1 MSQKDLLSLLGLPI
15 SDPKIINFFA
25 QRNLVP
31 PHTIPIVKPNST
43 SPLGLKNSSS
53 LKDQE
58 WGFSYY
64 FSSEV
69 LNEDFPLLKE
79 GKNYLPYLTQIIF
92 DGKLYQKRQRKE
104 PDSFWNVTPPPHSS
118 MESIE
123 NHFGKFDQ
131 SKKYPNI
138 YFPFNQHV
146 DIIVSLIS
154 AENRLSGYFAAV
166 KESYELYHATEFDRK
181 WNYEVNLIL
190 MVIKWLND
198 HHYLINHV
206 QPLTNNV
213 DSVLAFVQTALN
225 SHLWESQLIQ
235 NEQLRKFMLGPFDS
249 KYGLKNKFYALLGQ
263 LEHYESLEWA
273 EQKQWVAAI
282 PFNDET
288 YAAFYTAMDQSFEQY
303 KTLKLN
309 KQ

>member
-1 MSQKDLLSLLGLPI
+1 MIQKDLLALLGLPV

-25 QRNLVP
+25 QRNLTP
-31 PHTIPIVKPNST
+31 PQSIPIVKPNST
-43 SPLGLKNSSS
+43 SPLGLKNNSS
-53 LKDQE
+53 LKDHD

-79 GKNYLPYLTQIIF
+79 GKNYLPYLTQIVF

-104 PDSFWNVTPPPHSS
+104 PDSFWNVSPPPDSS

-131 SKKYPNI
+131 TKKYPSI
-138 YFPFNQHV
+138 YLPFNKHV

-154 AENRLSGYFAAV
+154 AENRLSGYFATV
-166 KESYELYHATEFDRK
+166 KETYELYHATEFDRK
-181 WNYEVNLIL
+181 WNFQLNLIL

-198 HHYLINHV
+198 HHYLTADQ

-213 DSVLAFVQTALN
+213 ESVWSFVQATLK
-225 SHLWESQLIQ
+225 SHLWKSQLIQ
-235 NEQLRKFMLGPFDS
+235 NEQLHKFMLSPFEA
-249 KYGLKNKFYALLGQ
+249 KKGLENKFYALLGQ

-288 YAAFYTAMDQSFEQY
+288 YAAFSNAMDQSFGQY
-303 KTLKLN
+303 KAN
-309 KQ
+309 N

>member
-1 MSQKDLLSLLGLPI
+1 MTQQNLLALLGLPVTDPNII
-15 SDPKIINFFA
+15 SFFA
-25 QRNLVP
+25 QRNLVLP
-31 PHTIPIVKPNST
+31 QSVPIMKPNST
-43 SPLGLKNSSS
+43 TPLGIKNSGG
-53 LKDQE
+53 LNDKE
-58 WGFSYY
+58 WGFSCH
-64 FSSEV
+64 FKSEV
-69 LNEDFPLLKE
+69 LNEDFPVLKE
-79 GKNYLPYLTQIIF
+79 GKKYLLYLTQIVF

-104 PDSFWNVTPPPHSS
+104 PDSFWNVSPPPDSS
-118 MESIE
+118 LESIE

-131 SKKYPNI
+131 SKKYPSI
-138 YFPFNQHV
+138 YFPFNKHV

-154 AENRLSGYFAAV
+154 TENRLSGYFAAV
-166 KESYELYHATEFDRK
+166 KETYELYHATEFDRK

-213 DSVLAFVQTALN
+213 DSVLTFVQTALN

-235 NEQLRKFMLGPFDS
+235 NEQLRKFMLSSFDS
-249 KYGLKNKFYALLGQ
+249 KYGLKNKFYALLRQ

-273 EQKQWVAAI
+273 EQKQWVATI
-282 PFNDET
+282 SFNDET
-288 YAAFYTAMDQSFEQY
+288 YAAFYTAMNQSFEQY
-303 KTLKLN
+303 KILKLN